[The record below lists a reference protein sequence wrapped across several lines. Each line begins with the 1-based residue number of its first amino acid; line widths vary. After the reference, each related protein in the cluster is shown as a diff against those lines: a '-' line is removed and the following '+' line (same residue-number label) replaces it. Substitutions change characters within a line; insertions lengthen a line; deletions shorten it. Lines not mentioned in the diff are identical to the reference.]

1 MYNELFLATLYFM
14 IKTLALFDLDN
25 TIIDT
30 DSDFEWGNYLVENK
44 LIDAENYLEE
54 YDYFH
59 QQYQLYQL
67 DALEYLKFVQKT
79 YKLLTTDKI
88 TENVNNFIIE
98 VIKPK
103 LKPQILELI
112 NWHKKK
118 QHQVIVISAT
128 AEFLIGNICK
138 QLLEINDYIGAH
150 LEVTDGKY
158 NTCLGADKVTRLQH
172 WLTTNKLPSKLIAG
186 AYFYS
191 DSYNDLPLLQA
202 VKNPIVVDADKLLTD
217 FAINNNWQIINT
229 KN

>member
-1 MYNELFLATLYFM
+1 M
-14 IKTLALFDLDN
+14 KTLALFDLDN
-25 TIIDT
+25 TIINA
-30 DSDFEWGNYLVENK
+30 DSDFEWGNYLVKNK
-44 LIDAENYLEE
+44 LINAKNYLEK

-67 DALEYLKFVQKT
+67 EALEYLKFVQRT
-79 YKLLTTDKI
+79 YKLLATDKI

-103 LKPQILELI
+103 LKPAIVELI
-112 NWHKKK
+112 NWHKKQ

-128 AEFLIGNICK
+128 AEFLIGGICK
-138 QLLEINDYIGAH
+138 QLLEINDYIGAQ

-172 WLTTNKLPSKLIAG
+172 WLTTNKLPSELIAD

-217 FAINNNWQIINT
+217 FAINNKWQIISIT
-229 KN
+229 K